1 MRHGLIYHGG
11 FERNFPKLT
20 PGAATFVGTDGTEHP
35 LQAVP
40 PEIKGVRVWYM
51 EKAGKKF
58 FAVRVQHGSEDVVL
72 KNEVLIDPAR
82 HMGYG
87 NRFAPEPTQVESELM
102 ATLMADIMEKNTE
115 QRNELAKVRSTFSV
129 TGPTKKQ

>member
-11 FERNFPKLT
+11 FERNFPNLKT
-20 PGAATFVGTDGTEHP
+20 GAATFVGTDGTEHA

-40 PEIKGVRVWYM
+40 PAITGIVVWYM

-58 FAVRVQHGSEDVVL
+58 FAVRVQHGSDDVVL
-72 KNEVLIDPAR
+72 KNEVLIDPTR

-87 NRFAPEPTQVESELM
+87 NRFSPEPTQVESELM
-102 ATLMADIMEKNTE
+102 ATLMADIMAKNPD
-115 QRNELAKVRSTFSV
+115 QRNELAKIRSSFSV
-129 TGPTKKQ
+129 TGQTRK